1 MHGFDLF
8 CAKSDVHVLSYVSRS
23 IHVYQNSDLV
33 CANPDIVHSNFDAA
47 CIA

>member
-8 CAKSDVHVLSYVSRS
+8 CAKSDVHVLSYVSSS
-23 IHVYQNSDLV
+23 IYQNSDLV